1 MIYSITFNP
10 ALDVSG
16 TVDSLIPNEKSYV
29 YDELYTPGGNGV
41 NAGIIAHRLGAEIA
55 LSGFLGG
62 ANGKVI
68 SSLLDKEKIEHH
80 FIETKTNTRINLT
93 ISNKKDHKQTRLS
106 FPGAHVTN
114 AEWKKLVTYLNQ
126 VTNKDI
132 VIIGGSLPSG
142 VSTEKISALIRQLI
156 KKKIFCMVDSPS
168 RALQELIP
176 AKPSFIKPNLK
187 EFQELTKSRG
197 SSIHAVLKE
206 IKKLHKDVPLI
217 CVSSVEGGAILANE
231 HEAWFGTTPHLSIR
245 STVGAGDSMVGAMA
259 YLLAINPKSSLDEL
273 LKIGLAASSATL
285 SNRGMTLGSRK
296 EIRKFLSRIKV
307 RNLYR

>member
-16 TVDSLIPNEKSYV
+16 TVESLIPNEKSYV
-29 YDELYTPGGNGV
+29 YDEVYTPGGNGV
-41 NAGIIAHRLGAEIA
+41 NAGIIAHRLGADIT

-68 SSLLDKEKIEHH
+68 CSLLDQEKIEHH
-80 FIETKTNTRINLT
+80 FIETKSNTRINLT

-106 FPGAHVTN
+106 FPGAHVSSG
-114 AEWKKLVTYLNQ
+114 EWKRLVTFLNQ
-126 VTNKDI
+126 VTSQDI

-142 VSTEKISALIRQLI
+142 VSTAKISALIRQLI
-156 KKKIFCMVDSPS
+156 KKNIFCMVDSPS
-168 RALQELIP
+168 HALKELIP

-187 EFQELTKSRG
+187 EFQELTKTKVRTIKG
-197 SSIHAVLKE
+197 VLKE
-206 IKKLHKDVPLI
+206 IKKHHSSVPLI

-231 HEAWFGTTPHLSIR
+231 EEAWFGTTPNIVIR
-245 STVGAGDSMVGAMA
+245 STVGAGDSMVGGMA
-259 YLLAINPKSSLDEL
+259 YLLALNPKSSLEEL

-285 SNRGMTLGSRK
+285 SNRGMTLGSRG